1 MPDLKVIVRG
11 RAILGNISV
20 TRFGDNLLLPR
31 LTNNSSYSTTALD
44 FEKEHRISPVLESP
58 RMSRRSLRLHST
70 TGVYGD
76 DSLDSSLNHMYHSAS
91 FSAGGAS
98 LRDSKALKSRRSQQH
113 SVSCSQSLLLTT
125 PRKSQHGSQ
134 QHNSSLHSVAASDA
148 SLLSSMLDKSCIQE
162 RTLVEGFWGLDD
174 DSELKERTMTD
185 YSMCEANGDINSA
198 QTQTS
203 MVNGSFCKDRT
214 IHSDRNDALTTYSKH
229 SSTSARSATS
239 KQALTAPAASP
250 PSTIYARDKSRKY
263 RTGVLVS
270 FSDTC
275 VRVSRRAAASV
286 ASVFSLLLQSVLLRS
301 RKEGKGVLWSVL
313 DTCLNHSRG
322 AAAFTVY
329 VVTLLIQSAV
339 LKMGSVGRKVV
350 NGAHAS
356 YCGSMNVNELGT
368 EGNRMN
374 LNGALCD
381 DCKGK
386 QRVETCIVSSSSSSS
401 RVCRSHVLGE
411 LWLATAYTGYLLSDQ
426 TLAYPHTLEM
436 NESSSTFFS
445 PCFLLL
451 GWSPG
456 SSVLGVG
463 QKASSAVRSVTRR
476 MLSVLWLAA
485 VSPGKAATGAFWW
498 LGTGWYHLA
507 TVMSLLNIFV
517 LTRCL
522 PKLLKLLLILLPF
535 LLVLLALW
543 HWGPS
548 SLLSVLPAIN
558 ITEWRTAYSLSQ
570 NPLEPTKDRQPIM
583 AQPLPAVSQPGSV
596 LVSVDSERL
605 ARLEQRLAQLWEK
618 VERGG
623 RRQENQH
630 REVLSLYQSVR
641 EQLDTQTDKDSM
653 GLWVSGLLE
662 ERLLLLKRGMEKDA
676 ALQRELSQEIGE
688 QYVVQ
693 QQGQESRL
701 AQLEVLLQTL
711 TAKTEEVQRRQAD
724 TSSATPA
731 LPPVPVPVNMG
742 VDSESHDAL
751 LAEVQLLEATLGGIR
766 KDLQGVMGCQ
776 GMCDRLDTLHET
788 VSEQV
793 SAQVR
798 TELRA
803 LFYRSEQV
811 GESQPGEKELPESL
825 LQWLSERYVSGADV
839 HASLTSLELSILQ
852 NVTLQ
857 LEKSR
862 ARQETLSTETVT
874 QTVMHTVG
882 AAGAGMSE
890 EHVQLVVKNA
900 LKLYSQD
907 RTGLVDYALE
917 SGGGSILSTRCS
929 ETYETK
935 TALMS
940 LFGLPLW
947 YFSQSPRVA
956 IQPDVHPGNC
966 WAFQGSHGYL
976 VIRLSMRIVPS
987 AFSLEHIPKALSPT
1001 GTISSAPRQFTVY
1014 GLDDENQE
1022 EGKLLGSYTYQD
1034 DEDALQ
1040 TYPVTEENDK
1050 AYQIIEVRVLSNWGH
1065 PEYTCLYRIRVHGQ
1079 PSVN

>member
-1 MPDLKVIVRG
+1 MDHSKVNS
-11 RAILGNISV
+11 RAPPPGNTGYTYSHS
-20 TRFGDNLLLPR
+20 
-31 LTNNSSYSTTALD
+31 SSYSTTALD
-44 FEKEHRISPVLESP
+44 FEKEHRITPVLESP

-70 TGVYGD
+70 TGLYGD

-98 LRDSKALKSRRSQQH
+98 RRDSKALKSRRSQQH

-125 PRKSQHGSQ
+125 PLKSQHGSQ

-162 RTLVEGFWGLDD
+162 RTLVEGFWGLDE

-185 YSMCEANGDINSA
+185 SMCEANGNINSA

-203 MVNGSFCKDRT
+203 MVNGSFCKDRM
-214 IHSDRNDALTTYSKH
+214 IHLDRNDALTAYSKH
-229 SSTSARSATS
+229 SSTAARSATN

-250 PSTIYARDKSRKY
+250 SSTIYARDKSRKH
-263 RTGVLVS
+263 RTGERGSHRSTITCVLVS

-275 VRVSRRAAASV
+275 VRVIRRAAASV

-301 RKEGKGVLWSVL
+301 RKEG
-313 DTCLNHSRG
+313 TAHS
-322 AAAFTVY
+322 
-329 VVTLLIQSAV
+329 
-339 LKMGSVGRKVV
+339 
-350 NGAHAS
+350 S

-368 EGNRMN
+368 EGKLMT
-374 LNGALCD
+374 LNGALC
-381 DCKGK
+381 
-386 QRVETCIVSSSSSSS
+386 
-401 RVCRSHVLGE
+401 
-411 LWLATAYTGYLLSDQ
+411 
-426 TLAYPHTLEM
+426 
-436 NESSSTFFS
+436 
-445 PCFLLL
+445 
-451 GWSPG
+451 
-456 SSVLGVG
+456 SSVLWAG
-463 QKASSAVRSVTRR
+463 QKAGSAVRSAMRR

-485 VSPGKAATGAFWW
+485 VSPGKSATGAFWW

-558 ITEWRTAYSLSQ
+558 ITEWRTAYSFSQ
-570 NPLEPTKDRQPIM
+570 TPLEPTKDSQSIM
-583 AQPLPAVSQPGSV
+583 AQPPPAVSQPGSV

-605 ARLEQRLAQLWEK
+605 ARLEHRLAQLWEK

-676 ALQRELSQEIGE
+676 ALRRELSQEIGE

-711 TAKTEEVQRRQAD
+711 TAKTEEVQRRQAE

-731 LPPVPVPVNMG
+731 LPPVPVQDNVG
-742 VDSESHDAL
+742 VDSESGDAL
-751 LAEVQLLEATLGGIR
+751 LAEVKLLEATLGGIR
-766 KDLQGVMGCQ
+766 QDLQGVMGCQ

-803 LFYRSEQV
+803 LFSRSEQV
-811 GESQPGEKELPESL
+811 GDSQTRENELPESL
-825 LQWLSERYVSGADV
+825 LQWLSERYVSGVDV

-862 ARQETLSTETVT
+862 ARQETHSTETIT
-874 QTVMHTVG
+874 QTVMHTAG

-890 EHVQLVVKNA
+890 EHVQLIVKNA

-987 AFSLEHIPKALSPT
+987 AFSLEHIPKSLSPT

-1014 GLDDENQE
+1014 GLDDEYQE
-1022 EGKLLGSYTYQD
+1022 KGKLLGSYTYQD

>member
-1 MPDLKVIVRG
+1 MDHSKVNS
-11 RAILGNISV
+11 RAPPPGNTGYTYSHS
-20 TRFGDNLLLPR
+20 
-31 LTNNSSYSTTALD
+31 SSYSTTALD

-263 RTGVLVS
+263 RTGERGSHRSTITCVLVS

-301 RKEGKGVLWSVL
+301 RKEGK
-313 DTCLNHSRG
+313 
-322 AAAFTVY
+322 
-329 VVTLLIQSAV
+329 
-339 LKMGSVGRKVV
+339 
-350 NGAHAS
+350 AHAS

-374 LNGALCD
+374 LNGALC
-381 DCKGK
+381 
-386 QRVETCIVSSSSSSS
+386 
-401 RVCRSHVLGE
+401 
-411 LWLATAYTGYLLSDQ
+411 
-426 TLAYPHTLEM
+426 
-436 NESSSTFFS
+436 
-445 PCFLLL
+445 
-451 GWSPG
+451 

>member
-1 MPDLKVIVRG
+1 MDRSKVNS
-11 RAILGNISV
+11 RAPPPGNTGYTYSHS
-20 TRFGDNLLLPR
+20 
-31 LTNNSSYSTTALD
+31 SSYSTTALD
-44 FEKEHRISPVLESP
+44 FEKEHRITPVLESP

-70 TGVYGD
+70 TGLYGD

-98 LRDSKALKSRRSQQH
+98 RRDSKALKSRRSQQH

-125 PRKSQHGSQ
+125 PLKSQHGSQ

-162 RTLVEGFWGLDD
+162 RTLVEGFWGLDE

-185 YSMCEANGDINSA
+185 SMCEANGNINSA

-214 IHSDRNDALTTYSKH
+214 IHLDRNDALTAYSKH
-229 SSTSARSATS
+229 SSTAARSATN

-250 PSTIYARDKSRKY
+250 PSTIYARDKSRKH
-263 RTGVLVS
+263 RTG
-270 FSDTC
+270 
-275 VRVSRRAAASV
+275 
-286 ASVFSLLLQSVLLRS
+286 
-301 RKEGKGVLWSVL
+301 K
-313 DTCLNHSRG
+313 
-322 AAAFTVY
+322 
-329 VVTLLIQSAV
+329 
-339 LKMGSVGRKVV
+339 
-350 NGAHAS
+350 
-356 YCGSMNVNELGT
+356 
-368 EGNRMN
+368 
-374 LNGALCD
+374 
-381 DCKGK
+381 
-386 QRVETCIVSSSSSSS
+386 
-401 RVCRSHVLGE
+401 
-411 LWLATAYTGYLLSDQ
+411 
-426 TLAYPHTLEM
+426 
-436 NESSSTFFS
+436 
-445 PCFLLL
+445 
-451 GWSPG
+451 
-456 SSVLGVG
+456 
-463 QKASSAVRSVTRR
+463 SVTR
-476 MLSVLWLAA
+476 
-485 VSPGKAATGAFWW
+485 AFWW

-558 ITEWRTAYSLSQ
+558 ITEWRTAYSFSQ
-570 NPLEPTKDRQPIM
+570 TPLEPTKDSQPIM
-583 AQPLPAVSQPGSV
+583 AQPPPAVSQPGSV

-676 ALQRELSQEIGE
+676 ALRRELSQEIGE

-731 LPPVPVPVNMG
+731 LPPVPVQVNVG
-742 VDSESHDAL
+742 VDRESRDAL

-766 KDLQGVMGCQ
+766 QDLQGVMGCQ

-803 LFYRSEQV
+803 LFSRSEQV
-811 GESQPGEKELPESL
+811 GDSQTGENELPESL
-825 LQWLSERYVSGADV
+825 LQWLSERYVSGVDV
-839 HASLTSLELSILQ
+839 YASLTSLELSILQ

-862 ARQETLSTETVT
+862 ARQETHSTETVT

-890 EHVQLVVKNA
+890 EHVQLIVKNA

-987 AFSLEHIPKALSPT
+987 AFSLEHIPKSLSPT

-1014 GLDDENQE
+1014 GLDDEYQQ

>member
-1 MPDLKVIVRG
+1 MDHSKVNS
-11 RAILGNISV
+11 RAPPPENTGYTYSHS
-20 TRFGDNLLLPR
+20 
-31 LTNNSSYSTTALD
+31 SSYSTTALD
-44 FEKEHRISPVLESP
+44 FEKEHRITPVLESP

-70 TGVYGD
+70 TGLYGD
-76 DSLDSSLNHMYHSAS
+76 DSLDSTLNHMYHSAS

-98 LRDSKALKSRRSQQH
+98 RRDSKALKSRRSQQH

-125 PRKSQHGSQ
+125 PLKSQHGSR

-162 RTLVEGFWGLDD
+162 RTLVEGFWGLDE

-185 YSMCEANGDINSA
+185 SMCEANGDINSA

-214 IHSDRNDALTTYSKH
+214 IHLDRNDALTAYSKH
-229 SSTSARSATS
+229 SSTAARSATN

-250 PSTIYARDKSRKY
+250 SSTIYARDKSRKH

-301 RKEGKGVLWSVL
+301 RKEGTGVLWSAL
-313 DTCLNHSRG
+313 DTCLNHSRR
-322 AAAFTVY
+322 AAAFTVCL
-329 VVTLLIQSAV
+329 VRLLIQAAV
-339 LKMGSVGRKVV
+339 LKTGSVGRKVV
-350 NGAHAS
+350 NGAHSS

-368 EGNRMN
+368 EGKHMT

-386 QRVETCIVSSSSSSS
+386 QRVETRIVQSSS
-401 RVCRSHVLGE
+401 RVCRSHHVLGE
-411 LWLATAYTGYLLSDQ
+411 LWLATAYSGYLLSDQ

-436 NESSSTFFS
+436 NESSSTFLV

-456 SSVLGVG
+456 SSVLWAG
-463 QKASSAVRSVTRR
+463 QKAGSAVRSAMRR

-485 VSPGKAATGAFWW
+485 VSPGKSATGAFWW

-558 ITEWRTAYSLSQ
+558 ITEWRTAYSFSQ
-570 NPLEPTKDRQPIM
+570 TPLEPTKDSQPIM
-583 AQPLPAVSQPGSV
+583 AQPPPAVSQPGSV

-605 ARLEQRLAQLWEK
+605 ARLEHRLAQLWEK

-676 ALQRELSQEIGE
+676 ALRRELSQEIGE

-731 LPPVPVPVNMG
+731 LPPVPVQVNVG
-742 VDSESHDAL
+742 VDSESRDAL

-766 KDLQGVMGCQ
+766 QDLQGVMGCQ

-803 LFYRSEQV
+803 LFSRSEQV
-811 GESQPGEKELPESL
+811 GESQTREKELPESL
-825 LQWLSERYVSGADV
+825 LQWLSERYVSGVDV

-862 ARQETLSTETVT
+862 ARQETHSTETVT

-890 EHVQLVVKNA
+890 EHVQLIVKNA

-987 AFSLEHIPKALSPT
+987 AFSLEHIPKSLSPT

-1014 GLDDENQE
+1014 GLDDEYQE

>member
-1 MPDLKVIVRG
+1 
-11 RAILGNISV
+11 
-20 TRFGDNLLLPR
+20 
-31 LTNNSSYSTTALD
+31 
-44 FEKEHRISPVLESP
+44 
-58 RMSRRSLRLHST
+58 MSRRSLRLHST
-70 TGVYGD
+70 TGLYGD

-214 IHSDRNDALTTYSKH
+214 IHSDRNDTYSKH

-301 RKEGKGVLWSVL
+301 RKEGKA
-313 DTCLNHSRG
+313 HS
-322 AAAFTVY
+322 
-329 VVTLLIQSAV
+329 
-339 LKMGSVGRKVV
+339 
-350 NGAHAS
+350 S
-356 YCGSMNVNELGT
+356 YCGRMNVNELGT
-368 EGNRMN
+368 EGKRMN
-374 LNGALCD
+374 LNGAL
-381 DCKGK
+381 
-386 QRVETCIVSSSSSSS
+386 
-401 RVCRSHVLGE
+401 
-411 LWLATAYTGYLLSDQ
+411 W
-426 TLAYPHTLEM
+426 
-436 NESSSTFFS
+436 
-445 PCFLLL
+445 
-451 GWSPG
+451 
-456 SSVLGVG
+456 
-463 QKASSAVRSVTRR
+463 
-476 MLSVLWLAA
+476 
-485 VSPGKAATGAFWW
+485 KAATGAFWW

-507 TVMSLLNIFV
+507 AVMSLLNIFV

-583 AQPLPAVSQPGSV
+583 AQPPPAVSQPGSV

-641 EQLDTQTDKDSM
+641 EQLDTQMDKDSM

-811 GESQPGEKELPESL
+811 GDSQPGEKELPESL

>member
-1 MPDLKVIVRG
+1 
-11 RAILGNISV
+11 
-20 TRFGDNLLLPR
+20 
-31 LTNNSSYSTTALD
+31 
-44 FEKEHRISPVLESP
+44 
-58 RMSRRSLRLHST
+58 MSRRSLRLHST

-374 LNGALCD
+374 LNGAL
-381 DCKGK
+381 
-386 QRVETCIVSSSSSSS
+386 
-401 RVCRSHVLGE
+401 
-411 LWLATAYTGYLLSDQ
+411 W
-426 TLAYPHTLEM
+426 
-436 NESSSTFFS
+436 
-445 PCFLLL
+445 
-451 GWSPG
+451 
-456 SSVLGVG
+456 
-463 QKASSAVRSVTRR
+463 
-476 MLSVLWLAA
+476 
-485 VSPGKAATGAFWW
+485 KAATGAFWW

>member
-263 RTGVLVS
+263 RTGERGSHRSTITCVLVS

-301 RKEGKGVLWSVL
+301 RKEGK
-313 DTCLNHSRG
+313 
-322 AAAFTVY
+322 
-329 VVTLLIQSAV
+329 
-339 LKMGSVGRKVV
+339 
-350 NGAHAS
+350 AHAS

>member
-1 MPDLKVIVRG
+1 MDHSKVNS
-11 RAILGNISV
+11 RAPPPGNTGYTYSHS
-20 TRFGDNLLLPR
+20 
-31 LTNNSSYSTTALD
+31 SSYSTTALD
-44 FEKEHRISPVLESP
+44 FEKEHRITPVLESP

-70 TGVYGD
+70 TGLYGD

-98 LRDSKALKSRRSQQH
+98 RRDSKALKSRRSQQH

-125 PRKSQHGSQ
+125 PLKSQHGSQ

-162 RTLVEGFWGLDD
+162 RTLVEGFWGLDE

-185 YSMCEANGDINSA
+185 SMCEANGNINSA

-203 MVNGSFCKDRT
+203 MVNGSFCKDRM
-214 IHSDRNDALTTYSKH
+214 IHLDRNDALTAYSKH
-229 SSTSARSATS
+229 SSTAARSATN

-250 PSTIYARDKSRKY
+250 SSTIYARDKSRKH

-275 VRVSRRAAASV
+275 VRVIRRAAASV

-301 RKEGKGVLWSVL
+301 RKEG
-313 DTCLNHSRG
+313 TAHS
-322 AAAFTVY
+322 
-329 VVTLLIQSAV
+329 
-339 LKMGSVGRKVV
+339 
-350 NGAHAS
+350 S

-368 EGNRMN
+368 EGKLMT

-386 QRVETCIVSSSSSSS
+386 QRVETRIVQSSS
-401 RVCRSHVLGE
+401 RVCRSHHVLGE
-411 LWLATAYTGYLLSDQ
+411 LWLATAYS
-426 TLAYPHTLEM
+426 
-436 NESSSTFFS
+436 
-445 PCFLLL
+445 
-451 GWSPG
+451 G
-456 SSVLGVG
+456 SSVLWAG
-463 QKASSAVRSVTRR
+463 QKAGSAVRSAMRR

-485 VSPGKAATGAFWW
+485 VSPGKSATGAFWW

-558 ITEWRTAYSLSQ
+558 ITEWRTAYSFSQ
-570 NPLEPTKDRQPIM
+570 TPLEPTKDSQSIM
-583 AQPLPAVSQPGSV
+583 AQPPPAVSQPGSV

-605 ARLEQRLAQLWEK
+605 ARLEHRLAQLWEK

-676 ALQRELSQEIGE
+676 ALRRELSQEIGE

-711 TAKTEEVQRRQAD
+711 TAKTEEVQRRQAE

-731 LPPVPVPVNMG
+731 LPPVPVQDNVG
-742 VDSESHDAL
+742 VDSESGDAL
-751 LAEVQLLEATLGGIR
+751 LAEVKLLEATLGGIR
-766 KDLQGVMGCQ
+766 QDLQGVMGCQ

-803 LFYRSEQV
+803 LFSRSEQV
-811 GESQPGEKELPESL
+811 GDSQTRENELPESL
-825 LQWLSERYVSGADV
+825 LQWLSERYVSGVDV

-862 ARQETLSTETVT
+862 ARQETHSTETIT
-874 QTVMHTVG
+874 QTVMHTAG

-890 EHVQLVVKNA
+890 EHVQLIVKNA

-987 AFSLEHIPKALSPT
+987 AFSLEHIPKSLSPT

-1014 GLDDENQE
+1014 GLDDEYQE
-1022 EGKLLGSYTYQD
+1022 KGKLLGSYTYQD

>member
-1 MPDLKVIVRG
+1 MDHSKVNS
-11 RAILGNISV
+11 RAPPPGNTGYTYSHS
-20 TRFGDNLLLPR
+20 
-31 LTNNSSYSTTALD
+31 SSYSTTALD
-44 FEKEHRISPVLESP
+44 FEKEHRITPVLESP

-70 TGVYGD
+70 TGLYGD

-98 LRDSKALKSRRSQQH
+98 RRDSKALKSRRSQQH

-125 PRKSQHGSQ
+125 PLKSQHGSQ

-162 RTLVEGFWGLDD
+162 RTLVEGFWGLDE

-185 YSMCEANGDINSA
+185 SMCEANGDINSA

-214 IHSDRNDALTTYSKH
+214 IHLDRNYALTAYSKH
-229 SSTSARSATS
+229 SSTAARSATN

-250 PSTIYARDKSRKY
+250 PSTIYARDKSRKH
-263 RTGVLVS
+263 RTG
-270 FSDTC
+270 
-275 VRVSRRAAASV
+275 
-286 ASVFSLLLQSVLLRS
+286 
-301 RKEGKGVLWSVL
+301 
-313 DTCLNHSRG
+313 
-322 AAAFTVY
+322 
-329 VVTLLIQSAV
+329 
-339 LKMGSVGRKVV
+339 
-350 NGAHAS
+350 
-356 YCGSMNVNELGT
+356 
-368 EGNRMN
+368 
-374 LNGALCD
+374 D

-386 QRVETCIVSSSSSSS
+386 QRVETRIVQSSS
-401 RVCRSHVLGE
+401 RVRRSHHVLGE
-411 LWLATAYTGYLLSDQ
+411 LWLATAYS
-426 TLAYPHTLEM
+426 
-436 NESSSTFFS
+436 
-445 PCFLLL
+445 
-451 GWSPG
+451 G
-456 SSVLGVG
+456 SSVLWAG
-463 QKASSAVRSVTRR
+463 QKAGSAVRSVMRR

-485 VSPGKAATGAFWW
+485 VSPGKSVTGAFWW

-558 ITEWRTAYSLSQ
+558 ITEWRTAYSFSQ
-570 NPLEPTKDRQPIM
+570 TPLEPTKDSQPIM
-583 AQPLPAVSQPGSV
+583 AQPPPAVSQPGSV

-676 ALQRELSQEIGE
+676 ALRRELSQEIGE

-731 LPPVPVPVNMG
+731 LPPVPVQVNVG
-742 VDSESHDAL
+742 VDSESRDAL

-766 KDLQGVMGCQ
+766 QDLQGVMGCQ

-803 LFYRSEQV
+803 LFSRSEQV
-811 GESQPGEKELPESL
+811 GDSQTGEKELPESL

-862 ARQETLSTETVT
+862 ARQETHSTETVT

-890 EHVQLVVKNA
+890 EHVQLIVKNA

-987 AFSLEHIPKALSPT
+987 AFSLEHIPKSLSPT

-1014 GLDDENQE
+1014 GLDDEYQE

>member
-1 MPDLKVIVRG
+1 MDHSKVNS
-11 RAILGNISV
+11 RAPPPGNTGYTYSHS
-20 TRFGDNLLLPR
+20 
-31 LTNNSSYSTTALD
+31 SSYSTTALD
-44 FEKEHRISPVLESP
+44 FEKEHRITPVLESP

-70 TGVYGD
+70 TGLYGD

-98 LRDSKALKSRRSQQH
+98 RRDSKALKSRRSQQH
-113 SVSCSQSLLLTT
+113 AVSCSQSLLLTT
-125 PRKSQHGSQ
+125 PLKSQHGSQ

-162 RTLVEGFWGLDD
+162 RTLVDGFWGLDE

-185 YSMCEANGDINSA
+185 SMCEANGDINSA

-203 MVNGSFCKDRT
+203 MVNGSFCKGRT
-214 IHSDRNDALTTYSKH
+214 IHLDRNDALTAYSKH
-229 SSTSARSATS
+229 SSTAARSATN

-250 PSTIYARDKSRKY
+250 SSTIYARDKSRKH

-286 ASVFSLLLQSVLLRS
+286 ASGFSLLLQSVLLRS
-301 RKEGKGVLWSVL
+301 RKEG
-313 DTCLNHSRG
+313 TAHS
-322 AAAFTVY
+322 
-329 VVTLLIQSAV
+329 
-339 LKMGSVGRKVV
+339 
-350 NGAHAS
+350 S

-368 EGNRMN
+368 EGKRMN

-386 QRVETCIVSSSSSSS
+386 QRVETRIVQSSS
-401 RVCRSHVLGE
+401 RVCRSHHVLGE
-411 LWLATAYTGYLLSDQ
+411 LWLATTYS
-426 TLAYPHTLEM
+426 
-436 NESSSTFFS
+436 
-445 PCFLLL
+445 
-451 GWSPG
+451 G
-456 SSVLGVG
+456 SRVLWAG
-463 QKASSAVRSVTRR
+463 QKAGSAVRSVMRR

-485 VSPGKAATGAFWW
+485 VSPGKSATGAFWW

-558 ITEWRTAYSLSQ
+558 ITEWRTAYSFSQ
-570 NPLEPTKDRQPIM
+570 TPLEPTKDSQPIM
-583 AQPLPAVSQPGSV
+583 AQPPPAVSQPGSV

-662 ERLLLLKRGMEKDA
+662 ERLLLLKSGMEKDA
-676 ALQRELSQEIGE
+676 ALRSELSQEIGE

-693 QQGQESRL
+693 QQGQASRL

-731 LPPVPVPVNMG
+731 LPPVPVQVNVG
-742 VDSESHDAL
+742 VDSESRDAL

-766 KDLQGVMGCQ
+766 QDLQGVMGCQ

-803 LFYRSEQV
+803 LFSRSEQV
-811 GESQPGEKELPESL
+811 GDSQTREKELPESL
-825 LQWLSERYVSGADV
+825 LQWLSERYVSGVDV

-862 ARQETLSTETVT
+862 ARQETHSTETVT

-890 EHVQLVVKNA
+890 EHVQLIVKNA

-987 AFSLEHIPKALSPT
+987 AFSLEHIPKSLSPT

-1014 GLDDENQE
+1014 GLDDEYQE

>member
-1 MPDLKVIVRG
+1 MDHSKVNS
-11 RAILGNISV
+11 RAPPPGNTGYTYSHS
-20 TRFGDNLLLPR
+20 
-31 LTNNSSYSTTALD
+31 SSYSTTALD
-44 FEKEHRISPVLESP
+44 FEKEHRITPVLESP

-70 TGVYGD
+70 TGLYGD
-76 DSLDSSLNHMYHSAS
+76 DSMDSSLNHMYHSAS

-98 LRDSKALKSRRSQQH
+98 RRDSKALKSRRSQQH

-125 PRKSQHGSQ
+125 PHKSQ

-162 RTLVEGFWGLDD
+162 RTLVEGFWGLDE
-174 DSELKERTMTD
+174 DSEFKERTMTD

-203 MVNGSFCKDRT
+203 MVNGSFGKDHT

-229 SSTSARSATS
+229 SSTAARSATG

-250 PSTIYARDKSRKY
+250 PSTIYARDKSRKH

-270 FSDTC
+270 FSDNC

-301 RKEGKGVLWSVL
+301 RKEGKA
-313 DTCLNHSRG
+313 HS
-322 AAAFTVY
+322 
-329 VVTLLIQSAV
+329 
-339 LKMGSVGRKVV
+339 
-350 NGAHAS
+350 S
-356 YCGSMNVNELGT
+356 YCGSMNVNEMGT
-368 EGNRMN
+368 EGKRMN
-374 LNGALCD
+374 LNGAL
-381 DCKGK
+381 
-386 QRVETCIVSSSSSSS
+386 
-401 RVCRSHVLGE
+401 
-411 LWLATAYTGYLLSDQ
+411 W
-426 TLAYPHTLEM
+426 
-436 NESSSTFFS
+436 
-445 PCFLLL
+445 
-451 GWSPG
+451 
-456 SSVLGVG
+456 
-463 QKASSAVRSVTRR
+463 
-476 MLSVLWLAA
+476 
-485 VSPGKAATGAFWW
+485 KAATGAFWW

-535 LLVLLALW
+535 LLALW

-570 NPLEPTKDRQPIM
+570 NPLEPTKDSQPIM
-583 AQPLPAVSQPGSV
+583 AQPPPAVSQLGSV

-623 RRQENQH
+623 RRQEKQH

-662 ERLLLLKRGMEKDA
+662 ERLLLLKGGMEKDA
-676 ALQRELSQEIGE
+676 ALRRELSQEIGE

-711 TAKTEEVQRRQAD
+711 TAKTEEAQRRHAD

-731 LPPVPVPVNMG
+731 LPPVPVLVNVG

-766 KDLQGVMGCQ
+766 QDLQGVMGCQ

-798 TELRA
+798 MDLRA
-803 LFYRSEQV
+803 LFDHSEQV
-811 GESQPGEKELPESL
+811 GDSQPGEKELPESL

-882 AAGAGMSE
+882 AAGTGMSE
-890 EHVQLVVKNA
+890 EHVQLIVKNA
-900 LKLYSQD
+900 LTLYSQD

-1014 GLDDENQE
+1014 GLDDEYQE

>member
-1 MPDLKVIVRG
+1 MDHSKVNSC
-11 RAILGNISV
+11 APPPGNTGYTYSHS
-20 TRFGDNLLLPR
+20 
-31 LTNNSSYSTTALD
+31 SSYSTTALD
-44 FEKEHRISPVLESP
+44 FEKEHRITPVLESP

-70 TGVYGD
+70 TGLYGD

-98 LRDSKALKSRRSQQH
+98 RRDSKALKSRRSQQH

-125 PRKSQHGSQ
+125 PLKSQHGSQ

-162 RTLVEGFWGLDD
+162 RTLVEGFWGLDE

-185 YSMCEANGDINSA
+185 SMCEANGGINSA

-214 IHSDRNDALTTYSKH
+214 IHLDRNDALTAYSKH
-229 SSTSARSATS
+229 SSTAARSATN

-250 PSTIYARDKSRKY
+250 SSTIYARDKSRKH
-263 RTGVLVS
+263 RTGKS
-270 FSDTC
+270 
-275 VRVSRRAAASV
+275 
-286 ASVFSLLLQSVLLRS
+286 
-301 RKEGKGVLWSVL
+301 
-313 DTCLNHSRG
+313 
-322 AAAFTVY
+322 
-329 VVTLLIQSAV
+329 
-339 LKMGSVGRKVV
+339 
-350 NGAHAS
+350 
-356 YCGSMNVNELGT
+356 
-368 EGNRMN
+368 
-374 LNGALCD
+374 
-381 DCKGK
+381 
-386 QRVETCIVSSSSSSS
+386 
-401 RVCRSHVLGE
+401 
-411 LWLATAYTGYLLSDQ
+411 
-426 TLAYPHTLEM
+426 
-436 NESSSTFFS
+436 
-445 PCFLLL
+445 
-451 GWSPG
+451 
-456 SSVLGVG
+456 
-463 QKASSAVRSVTRR
+463 
-476 MLSVLWLAA
+476 
-485 VSPGKAATGAFWW
+485 ATGAFWW

-558 ITEWRTAYSLSQ
+558 ITEWRTAYSFSQ
-570 NPLEPTKDRQPIM
+570 TPLEPTKDSQPIM
-583 AQPLPAVSQPGSV
+583 AQQPPAVSQPGSV

-630 REVLSLYQSVR
+630 REVLSLYQAVR

-662 ERLLLLKRGMEKDA
+662 ERLLLLKSGMEKDA
-676 ALQRELSQEIGE
+676 ALRSELSQEIGE

-731 LPPVPVPVNMG
+731 LPPVPVQVNVG
-742 VDSESHDAL
+742 VDSESRDAL

-766 KDLQGVMGCQ
+766 QDLQGVMGCQ

-803 LFYRSEQV
+803 LFSRSEQV
-811 GESQPGEKELPESL
+811 GDSQTREKELPESL
-825 LQWLSERYVSGADV
+825 LQWLSERYVSGVDV

-862 ARQETLSTETVT
+862 ARQETHSTETVT

-890 EHVQLVVKNA
+890 EHVQMIVKNA

-987 AFSLEHIPKALSPT
+987 AFSLEHIPKSLSPT

-1014 GLDDENQE
+1014 GLDDEYQE

>member
-1 MPDLKVIVRG
+1 
-11 RAILGNISV
+11 
-20 TRFGDNLLLPR
+20 
-31 LTNNSSYSTTALD
+31 
-44 FEKEHRISPVLESP
+44 
-58 RMSRRSLRLHST
+58 MSRRSLRLHST

-411 LWLATAYTGYLLSDQ
+411 LWLATAYT
-426 TLAYPHTLEM
+426 
-436 NESSSTFFS
+436 
-445 PCFLLL
+445 
-451 GWSPG
+451 G

>member
-1 MPDLKVIVRG
+1 
-11 RAILGNISV
+11 
-20 TRFGDNLLLPR
+20 
-31 LTNNSSYSTTALD
+31 
-44 FEKEHRISPVLESP
+44 
-58 RMSRRSLRLHST
+58 MSRRSLRLHST

-301 RKEGKGVLWSVL
+301 RKEGK
-313 DTCLNHSRG
+313 
-322 AAAFTVY
+322 
-329 VVTLLIQSAV
+329 
-339 LKMGSVGRKVV
+339 
-350 NGAHAS
+350 AHAS

-374 LNGALCD
+374 LNGAL
-381 DCKGK
+381 
-386 QRVETCIVSSSSSSS
+386 
-401 RVCRSHVLGE
+401 
-411 LWLATAYTGYLLSDQ
+411 W
-426 TLAYPHTLEM
+426 
-436 NESSSTFFS
+436 
-445 PCFLLL
+445 
-451 GWSPG
+451 
-456 SSVLGVG
+456 
-463 QKASSAVRSVTRR
+463 
-476 MLSVLWLAA
+476 
-485 VSPGKAATGAFWW
+485 KAATGAFWW

>member
-1 MPDLKVIVRG
+1 MDHSKVNS
-11 RAILGNISV
+11 RAPPPGNTGYTYSHS
-20 TRFGDNLLLPR
+20 
-31 LTNNSSYSTTALD
+31 SSYSTTALD
-44 FEKEHRISPVLESP
+44 FEKEHRITPVLESP

-70 TGVYGD
+70 TGLYGD

-98 LRDSKALKSRRSQQH
+98 RRDSKALKSRRSQQH

-125 PRKSQHGSQ
+125 PLKSQHGSQ

-162 RTLVEGFWGLDD
+162 RTLVEGFWGLDE

-185 YSMCEANGDINSA
+185 SMCEANGNINSA

-203 MVNGSFCKDRT
+203 MVNGSFCKDRM
-214 IHSDRNDALTTYSKH
+214 IHLDRNDALTAYSKH
-229 SSTSARSATS
+229 SSTAARSATN

-250 PSTIYARDKSRKY
+250 SSTIYARDKSRKH
-263 RTGVLVS
+263 RTGERGSHRSTITCVLVS

-275 VRVSRRAAASV
+275 VRVIRRAAASV

-301 RKEGKGVLWSVL
+301 RKEGTGVLWSAL
-313 DTCLNHSRG
+313 DTCLNHSRR
-322 AAAFTVY
+322 AAAFTVCL
-329 VVTLLIQSAV
+329 VRVLIQAAV
-339 LKMGSVGRKVV
+339 LKTGSVGRKVV
-350 NGAHAS
+350 NGAHSS

-368 EGNRMN
+368 EGKLMT
-374 LNGALCD
+374 LNGALW
-381 DCKGK
+381 K
-386 QRVETCIVSSSSSSS
+386 S
-401 RVCRSHVLGE
+401 
-411 LWLATAYTGYLLSDQ
+411 
-426 TLAYPHTLEM
+426 
-436 NESSSTFFS
+436 
-445 PCFLLL
+445 
-451 GWSPG
+451 
-456 SSVLGVG
+456 
-463 QKASSAVRSVTRR
+463 
-476 MLSVLWLAA
+476 
-485 VSPGKAATGAFWW
+485 ATGAFWW

-558 ITEWRTAYSLSQ
+558 ITEWRTAYSFSQ
-570 NPLEPTKDRQPIM
+570 TPLEPTKDSQSIM
-583 AQPLPAVSQPGSV
+583 AQPPPAVSQPGSV

-605 ARLEQRLAQLWEK
+605 ARLEHRLAQLWEK

-676 ALQRELSQEIGE
+676 ALRRELSQEIGE

-711 TAKTEEVQRRQAD
+711 TAKTEEVQRRQAE

-731 LPPVPVPVNMG
+731 LPPVPVQDNVG
-742 VDSESHDAL
+742 VDSESGDAL
-751 LAEVQLLEATLGGIR
+751 LAEVKLLEATLGGIR
-766 KDLQGVMGCQ
+766 QDLQGVMGCQ

-803 LFYRSEQV
+803 LFSRSEQV
-811 GESQPGEKELPESL
+811 GDSQTRENELPESL
-825 LQWLSERYVSGADV
+825 LQWLSERYVSGVDV

-862 ARQETLSTETVT
+862 ARQETHSTETIT
-874 QTVMHTVG
+874 QTVMHTAG

-890 EHVQLVVKNA
+890 EHVQLIVKNA

-987 AFSLEHIPKALSPT
+987 AFSLEHIPKSLSPT

-1014 GLDDENQE
+1014 GLDDEYQE
-1022 EGKLLGSYTYQD
+1022 KGKLLGSYTYQD

>member
-1 MPDLKVIVRG
+1 MDHSKVNSC
-11 RAILGNISV
+11 APPPGNTGYTYSHS
-20 TRFGDNLLLPR
+20 
-31 LTNNSSYSTTALD
+31 SSYSTTALD
-44 FEKEHRISPVLESP
+44 FEKEHRITPVLESP

-70 TGVYGD
+70 TGLYGD

-98 LRDSKALKSRRSQQH
+98 RRDSKALKSRRSQQH

-125 PRKSQHGSQ
+125 PLKSQHGSQ

-162 RTLVEGFWGLDD
+162 RTLVEGFWGLDE

-185 YSMCEANGDINSA
+185 SMCEANGGINSA

-214 IHSDRNDALTTYSKH
+214 IHLDRNDALTAYSKH
-229 SSTSARSATS
+229 SSTAARSATN

-250 PSTIYARDKSRKY
+250 SSTIYARDKSRKH

-301 RKEGKGVLWSVL
+301 RKEGTGVLWSAL
-313 DTCLNHSRG
+313 DTCLNHSRR
-322 AAAFTVY
+322 AAAFTVCL
-329 VVTLLIQSAV
+329 VTLLIQAAV
-339 LKMGSVGRKVV
+339 LKTGSVGRKVV
-350 NGAHAS
+350 NGAHSS

-368 EGNRMN
+368 EGKHMN
-374 LNGALCD
+374 LNGALW
-381 DCKGK
+381 K
-386 QRVETCIVSSSSSSS
+386 S
-401 RVCRSHVLGE
+401 
-411 LWLATAYTGYLLSDQ
+411 
-426 TLAYPHTLEM
+426 
-436 NESSSTFFS
+436 
-445 PCFLLL
+445 
-451 GWSPG
+451 
-456 SSVLGVG
+456 
-463 QKASSAVRSVTRR
+463 
-476 MLSVLWLAA
+476 
-485 VSPGKAATGAFWW
+485 ATGAFWW

-558 ITEWRTAYSLSQ
+558 ITEWRTAYSFSQ
-570 NPLEPTKDRQPIM
+570 TPLEPTKDSQPIM
-583 AQPLPAVSQPGSV
+583 AQQPPAVSQPGSV

-630 REVLSLYQSVR
+630 REVLSLYQAVR

-662 ERLLLLKRGMEKDA
+662 ERLLLLKSGMEKDA
-676 ALQRELSQEIGE
+676 ALRSELSQEIGE

-731 LPPVPVPVNMG
+731 LPPVPVQVNVG
-742 VDSESHDAL
+742 VDSESRDAL

-766 KDLQGVMGCQ
+766 QDLQGVMGCQ

-803 LFYRSEQV
+803 LFSRSEQV
-811 GESQPGEKELPESL
+811 GDSQTREKELPESL
-825 LQWLSERYVSGADV
+825 LQWLSERYVSGVDV

-862 ARQETLSTETVT
+862 ARQETHSTETVT

-890 EHVQLVVKNA
+890 EHVQMIVKNA

-987 AFSLEHIPKALSPT
+987 AFSLEHIPKSLSPT

-1014 GLDDENQE
+1014 GLDDEYQE

>member
-1 MPDLKVIVRG
+1 
-11 RAILGNISV
+11 
-20 TRFGDNLLLPR
+20 
-31 LTNNSSYSTTALD
+31 
-44 FEKEHRISPVLESP
+44 
-58 RMSRRSLRLHST
+58 MSRRSLRLHST

-301 RKEGKGVLWSVL
+301 RKEGK
-313 DTCLNHSRG
+313 
-322 AAAFTVY
+322 
-329 VVTLLIQSAV
+329 
-339 LKMGSVGRKVV
+339 
-350 NGAHAS
+350 AHAS

-374 LNGALCD
+374 LNGALC
-381 DCKGK
+381 
-386 QRVETCIVSSSSSSS
+386 
-401 RVCRSHVLGE
+401 
-411 LWLATAYTGYLLSDQ
+411 
-426 TLAYPHTLEM
+426 
-436 NESSSTFFS
+436 
-445 PCFLLL
+445 
-451 GWSPG
+451 

>member
-1 MPDLKVIVRG
+1 MDHSKVNS
-11 RAILGNISV
+11 RAPPPGNTGYTYSHS
-20 TRFGDNLLLPR
+20 
-31 LTNNSSYSTTALD
+31 SSYSTTALD
-44 FEKEHRISPVLESP
+44 FEKEHRITPVLESP

-70 TGVYGD
+70 TGLYGD

-98 LRDSKALKSRRSQQH
+98 RRDSKALKSRRSQQH

-125 PRKSQHGSQ
+125 PLKSQHGSQ

-162 RTLVEGFWGLDD
+162 RTLVEGFWGLDE

-185 YSMCEANGDINSA
+185 SMCEANGDINSA

-214 IHSDRNDALTTYSKH
+214 IYLDRNDVLTAYSKH
-229 SSTSARSATS
+229 SSTAARSATN

-250 PSTIYARDKSRKY
+250 FSTIYARDKSRKH
-263 RTGVLVS
+263 RT
-270 FSDTC
+270 
-275 VRVSRRAAASV
+275 
-286 ASVFSLLLQSVLLRS
+286 
-301 RKEGKGVLWSVL
+301 
-313 DTCLNHSRG
+313 
-322 AAAFTVY
+322 
-329 VVTLLIQSAV
+329 
-339 LKMGSVGRKVV
+339 
-350 NGAHAS
+350 
-356 YCGSMNVNELGT
+356 
-368 EGNRMN
+368 
-374 LNGALCD
+374 
-381 DCKGK
+381 
-386 QRVETCIVSSSSSSS
+386 
-401 RVCRSHVLGE
+401 
-411 LWLATAYTGYLLSDQ
+411 
-426 TLAYPHTLEM
+426 
-436 NESSSTFFS
+436 
-445 PCFLLL
+445 
-451 GWSPG
+451 G
-456 SSVLGVG
+456 SSVLWAG
-463 QKASSAVRSVTRR
+463 QKAGSAVRSAMR

-485 VSPGKAATGAFWW
+485 VSPGKSATGAFWW

-558 ITEWRTAYSLSQ
+558 ITEWRTAYSFSQ
-570 NPLEPTKDRQPIM
+570 TPLEPTKDSQSIM
-583 AQPLPAVSQPGSV
+583 AQPPPAVSQPGSV

-605 ARLEQRLAQLWEK
+605 ARLEHRLAQLWEK

-676 ALQRELSQEIGE
+676 ALRRELSQEIGE

-711 TAKTEEVQRRQAD
+711 TAKTEEVQRRQAE

-731 LPPVPVPVNMG
+731 LPPVPVQVNVG
-742 VDSESHDAL
+742 VDSESRDAL

-766 KDLQGVMGCQ
+766 QDLQGVMGCQ

-803 LFYRSEQV
+803 LFSRSEQV
-811 GESQPGEKELPESL
+811 GDSQNRENELPESL
-825 LQWLSERYVSGADV
+825 LQWLSERYVSGVDV
-839 HASLTSLELSILQ
+839 HASLNSLELSILQ

-862 ARQETLSTETVT
+862 ARQETHSTETVT

-890 EHVQLVVKNA
+890 EHVQLMVKNA

-987 AFSLEHIPKALSPT
+987 AFSLEHIPKSLSPT

-1014 GLDDENQE
+1014 GLDDEYQE

>member
-1 MPDLKVIVRG
+1 MDHSKVNSRAPPRG
-11 RAILGNISV
+11 NTGYTYSHS
-20 TRFGDNLLLPR
+20 
-31 LTNNSSYSTTALD
+31 SSYSTTALD
-44 FEKEHRISPVLESP
+44 FEKEHRIPPVLESP

-70 TGVYGD
+70 TGLYGD
-76 DSLDSSLNHMYHSAS
+76 DSLDSSLNHNMYHSTS

-98 LRDSKALKSRRSQQH
+98 RRDSKVLKSRRSQQH
-113 SVSCSQSLLLTT
+113 SVSSSQSLLLTT

-134 QHNSSLHSVAASDA
+134 QPNSSLHSVAASDA
-148 SLLSSMLDKSCIQE
+148 SLLSSMLDESCIQE
-162 RTLVEGFWGLDD
+162 RTLVEGFWGLDE
-174 DSELKERTMTD
+174 DSEVKEWTMTD
-185 YSMCEANGDINSA
+185 RSLCEANGDINSA

-203 MVNGSFCKDRT
+203 MVNGSFCKDST
-214 IHSDRNDALTTYSKH
+214 IHSDRNDALTTYSKYS
-229 SSTSARSATS
+229 SSTAARSATS
-239 KQALTAPAASP
+239 NQALTAAATSP
-250 PSTIYARDKSRKY
+250 PSTVYARDKSRKHK
-263 RTGVLVS
+263 T
-270 FSDTC
+270 
-275 VRVSRRAAASV
+275 A
-286 ASVFSLLLQSVLLRS
+286 
-301 RKEGKGVLWSVL
+301 
-313 DTCLNHSRG
+313 HS
-322 AAAFTVY
+322 
-329 VVTLLIQSAV
+329 
-339 LKMGSVGRKVV
+339 
-350 NGAHAS
+350 S

-368 EGNRMN
+368 DGKRMN
-374 LNGALCD
+374 LNVSLCD

-386 QRVETCIVSSSSSSS
+386 QHVKAHIVSSSSSSS
-401 RVCRSHVLGE
+401 SWACRSHHALGA
-411 LWLATAYTGYLLSDQ
+411 LWLATAYTG
-426 TLAYPHTLEM
+426 
-436 NESSSTFFS
+436 
-445 PCFLLL
+445 
-451 GWSPG
+451 
-456 SSVLGVG
+456 SSVLWVG
-463 QKASSAVRSVTRR
+463 QKAGSAVRSVTRR
-476 MLSVLWLAA
+476 MMSVLWLAA
-485 VSPGKAATGAFWW
+485 MSPGKAATGAFWW
-498 LGTGWYHLA
+498 LGTGWYHLV
-507 TVMSLLNIFV
+507 TIMSLLNIFV

-535 LLVLLALW
+535 LLLLALW

-558 ITEWRTAYSLSQ
+558 VTEWRTAYYLSQ
-570 NPLEPTKDRQPIM
+570 TPLEQTKDSQPIM
-583 AQPLPAVSQPGSV
+583 APPPLPPAVSQPGSV

-605 ARLEQRLAQLWEK
+605 ARLEQRLAQLWDK
-618 VERGG
+618 VEGG
-623 RRQENQH
+623 GQRQENQH
-630 REVLSLYQSVR
+630 REVLGLYQSLR

-653 GLWVSGLLE
+653 GLWVSSLLE
-662 ERLLLLKRGMEKDA
+662 ERLTLLKRGMEKDA
-676 ALQRELSQEIGE
+676 ALQRELSQEIRE

-711 TAKTEEVQRRQAD
+711 AAKTDEVQRRQEE

-731 LPPVPVPVNMG
+731 FAPVPVPVQVNVG

-751 LAEVQLLEATLGGIR
+751 LAEVQLLEEALGRIR
-766 KDLQGVMGCQ
+766 QDLQGVMGCK

-798 TELRA
+798 RELRA

-811 GESQPGEKELPESL
+811 GDSEPGEKELLESL

-839 HASLTSLELSILQ
+839 QASLASLELSILQ

-857 LEKSR
+857 LEESR

-890 EHVQLVVKNA
+890 EHVQLIVKNA

-956 IQPDVHPGNC
+956 IQPDIHPGNC

-1014 GLDDENQE
+1014 GLDDEYQE

-1040 TYPVTEENDK
+1040 TYPVTEENDQ

-1079 PSVN
+1079 PSIN

>member
-1 MPDLKVIVRG
+1 
-11 RAILGNISV
+11 
-20 TRFGDNLLLPR
+20 
-31 LTNNSSYSTTALD
+31 
-44 FEKEHRISPVLESP
+44 
-58 RMSRRSLRLHST
+58 MSRRSLRLHST

-263 RTGVLVS
+263 RTGERGSHRSTITCVLVS

-374 LNGALCD
+374 LNGALC
-381 DCKGK
+381 
-386 QRVETCIVSSSSSSS
+386 
-401 RVCRSHVLGE
+401 
-411 LWLATAYTGYLLSDQ
+411 
-426 TLAYPHTLEM
+426 
-436 NESSSTFFS
+436 
-445 PCFLLL
+445 
-451 GWSPG
+451 

>member
-1 MPDLKVIVRG
+1 MDHSKVNS
-11 RAILGNISV
+11 RAPPPENTGYTYSHS
-20 TRFGDNLLLPR
+20 
-31 LTNNSSYSTTALD
+31 SSYSTTALD
-44 FEKEHRISPVLESP
+44 FEKEHRITPVLESP

-70 TGVYGD
+70 TGLYGD
-76 DSLDSSLNHMYHSAS
+76 DSLDSTLNHMYHSAS

-98 LRDSKALKSRRSQQH
+98 RRDSKALKSRRSQQH

-125 PRKSQHGSQ
+125 PLKSQHGSR

-162 RTLVEGFWGLDD
+162 RTLVEGFWGLDE

-185 YSMCEANGDINSA
+185 SMCEANGDINSA

-214 IHSDRNDALTTYSKH
+214 IHLDRNDALTAYSKH
-229 SSTSARSATS
+229 SSTAARSATN

-250 PSTIYARDKSRKY
+250 SSTIYARDKSRKH
-263 RTGVLVS
+263 RTGVL
-270 FSDTC
+270 
-275 VRVSRRAAASV
+275 
-286 ASVFSLLLQSVLLRS
+286 
-301 RKEGKGVLWSVL
+301 WSAL
-313 DTCLNHSRG
+313 DTCLNHSRR
-322 AAAFTVY
+322 AAAFTVCL
-329 VVTLLIQSAV
+329 VRLLIQAAV
-339 LKMGSVGRKVV
+339 LKTGSVGRKVV
-350 NGAHAS
+350 NGAHSS

-368 EGNRMN
+368 EGKHMT

-386 QRVETCIVSSSSSSS
+386 QRVETRIVQSSS
-401 RVCRSHVLGE
+401 RVCRSHHVLGE
-411 LWLATAYTGYLLSDQ
+411 LWLATAYSGYLLSDQ

-436 NESSSTFFS
+436 NESSSTFLV

-456 SSVLGVG
+456 SSVLWAG
-463 QKASSAVRSVTRR
+463 QKAGSAVRSAMRR

-485 VSPGKAATGAFWW
+485 VSPGKSATGAFWW

-558 ITEWRTAYSLSQ
+558 ITEWRTAYSFSQ
-570 NPLEPTKDRQPIM
+570 TPLEPTKDSQPIM
-583 AQPLPAVSQPGSV
+583 AQPPPAVSQPGSV

-605 ARLEQRLAQLWEK
+605 ARLEHRLAQLWEK

-676 ALQRELSQEIGE
+676 ALRRELSQEIGE

-731 LPPVPVPVNMG
+731 LPPVPVQVNVG
-742 VDSESHDAL
+742 VDSESRDAL

-766 KDLQGVMGCQ
+766 QDLQGVMGCQ

-803 LFYRSEQV
+803 LFSRSEQV
-811 GESQPGEKELPESL
+811 GESQTREKELPESL
-825 LQWLSERYVSGADV
+825 LQWLSERYVSGVDV

-862 ARQETLSTETVT
+862 ARQETHSTETVT

-890 EHVQLVVKNA
+890 EHVQLIVKNA

-987 AFSLEHIPKALSPT
+987 AFSLEHIPKSLSPT

-1014 GLDDENQE
+1014 GLDDEYQE

>member
-1 MPDLKVIVRG
+1 
-11 RAILGNISV
+11 
-20 TRFGDNLLLPR
+20 
-31 LTNNSSYSTTALD
+31 
-44 FEKEHRISPVLESP
+44 
-58 RMSRRSLRLHST
+58 MSRRSLRLHST
-70 TGVYGD
+70 TGLYGD

-214 IHSDRNDALTTYSKH
+214 IHSDRNDTLTTYSKH
-229 SSTSARSATS
+229 SSSTSARSATS

-286 ASVFSLLLQSVLLRS
+286 VSVFSLLLQSVLLRS

-313 DTCLNHSRG
+313 DTCLNHSRR

-329 VVTLLIQSAV
+329 VVTLLIQAAV

-350 NGAHAS
+350 NGAHSS
-356 YCGSMNVNELGT
+356 YCGSMNVNELAT
-368 EGNRMN
+368 EGKRMN

-401 RVCRSHVLGE
+401 RVCRSHHVLGE
-411 LWLATAYTGYLLSDQ
+411 LWLATAYTG
-426 TLAYPHTLEM
+426 
-436 NESSSTFFS
+436 
-445 PCFLLL
+445 
-451 GWSPG
+451 
-456 SSVLGVG
+456 SSVLWVG
-463 QKASSAVRSVTRR
+463 QKAGSAVRSVTRR

-485 VSPGKAATGAFWW
+485 MSPGKAATGAFWW

-583 AQPLPAVSQPGSV
+583 AQPPPAVSQPGSV

-641 EQLDTQTDKDSM
+641 EQLDTQTDKDGM

-711 TAKTEEVQRRQAD
+711 TAKTEDVQRRQAD

-803 LFYRSEQV
+803 LFYHSEQV
-811 GESQPGEKELPESL
+811 GDSQPGEKELPESL

>member
-1 MPDLKVIVRG
+1 MDHSKVNS
-11 RAILGNISV
+11 RAPPPGNTGYTYSHS
-20 TRFGDNLLLPR
+20 
-31 LTNNSSYSTTALD
+31 SSYSTTALD
-44 FEKEHRISPVLESP
+44 FEKEHRITPVLESP

-70 TGVYGD
+70 TGLYGD
-76 DSLDSSLNHMYHSAS
+76 DSMDSSLNHMYHSAS

-98 LRDSKALKSRRSQQH
+98 RRDSKALKSRRSQQH

-125 PRKSQHGSQ
+125 PHKSQ

-162 RTLVEGFWGLDD
+162 RTLVEGFWGLDE
-174 DSELKERTMTD
+174 DSEFKERTMTD

-203 MVNGSFCKDRT
+203 MVNGSFGKDHT

-229 SSTSARSATS
+229 SSTAARSATG

-250 PSTIYARDKSRKY
+250 PSTIYARDKSRKH

-270 FSDTC
+270 FSDNC

-301 RKEGKGVLWSVL
+301 RKEGK
-313 DTCLNHSRG
+313 DTCLNHSRR
-322 AAAFTVY
+322 AAAFTVC
-329 VVTLLIQSAV
+329 VVTLLIQTAV
-339 LKMGSVGRKVV
+339 LKMGSVGRKVL
-350 NGAHAS
+350 NGAHSS
-356 YCGSMNVNELGT
+356 YCGSMNVNEMGT
-368 EGNRMN
+368 EGKRMN
-374 LNGALCD
+374 LNGAL
-381 DCKGK
+381 
-386 QRVETCIVSSSSSSS
+386 
-401 RVCRSHVLGE
+401 
-411 LWLATAYTGYLLSDQ
+411 W
-426 TLAYPHTLEM
+426 
-436 NESSSTFFS
+436 
-445 PCFLLL
+445 
-451 GWSPG
+451 
-456 SSVLGVG
+456 
-463 QKASSAVRSVTRR
+463 
-476 MLSVLWLAA
+476 
-485 VSPGKAATGAFWW
+485 KAATGAFWW

-535 LLVLLALW
+535 LLALW

-570 NPLEPTKDRQPIM
+570 NPLEPTKDSQPIM
-583 AQPLPAVSQPGSV
+583 AQPPPAVSQLGSV

-623 RRQENQH
+623 RRQEKQH

-662 ERLLLLKRGMEKDA
+662 ERLLLLKGGMEKDA
-676 ALQRELSQEIGE
+676 ALRRELSQEIGE

-711 TAKTEEVQRRQAD
+711 TAKTEEAQRRHAD

-731 LPPVPVPVNMG
+731 LPPVPVLVNVG

-766 KDLQGVMGCQ
+766 QDLQGVMGCQ

-798 TELRA
+798 MDLRA
-803 LFYRSEQV
+803 LFDHSEQV
-811 GESQPGEKELPESL
+811 GDSQPGEKELPESL

-882 AAGAGMSE
+882 AAGTGMSE
-890 EHVQLVVKNA
+890 EHVQLIVKNA
-900 LKLYSQD
+900 LTLYSQD

-1014 GLDDENQE
+1014 GLDDEYQE

>member
-1 MPDLKVIVRG
+1 MDHSKVNS
-11 RAILGNISV
+11 RAPPPGNTGYTYSHS
-20 TRFGDNLLLPR
+20 
-31 LTNNSSYSTTALD
+31 SSYSTTALD

-263 RTGVLVS
+263 RTGERGSHRSTITCVLVS

-301 RKEGKGVLWSVL
+301 RKEGK
-313 DTCLNHSRG
+313 
-322 AAAFTVY
+322 
-329 VVTLLIQSAV
+329 
-339 LKMGSVGRKVV
+339 
-350 NGAHAS
+350 AHAS

-411 LWLATAYTGYLLSDQ
+411 LWLATAYT
-426 TLAYPHTLEM
+426 
-436 NESSSTFFS
+436 
-445 PCFLLL
+445 
-451 GWSPG
+451 G

>member
-1 MPDLKVIVRG
+1 MH
-11 RAILGNISV
+11 SSH
-20 TRFGDNLLLPR
+20 LLFLV
-31 LTNNSSYSTTALD
+31 LLSSSYSTTALD
-44 FEKEHRISPVLESP
+44 FEKEHRITPVLESP

-70 TGVYGD
+70 TGLYGD

-98 LRDSKALKSRRSQQH
+98 R
-113 SVSCSQSLLLTT
+113 
-125 PRKSQHGSQ
+125 
-134 QHNSSLHSVAASDA
+134 
-148 SLLSSMLDKSCIQE
+148 
-162 RTLVEGFWGLDD
+162 
-174 DSELKERTMTD
+174 
-185 YSMCEANGDINSA
+185 INSA

-214 IHSDRNDALTTYSKH
+214 IHLDRNDALTAYSKH
-229 SSTSARSATS
+229 SSTAARSATN

-250 PSTIYARDKSRKY
+250 SSTIYARDKSRKH
-263 RTGVLVS
+263 RTGELGNYNGCLQKCFPICLLLLSLWAGILIFNSVPRMGAICQQECDGVLRLNERWARPKKNVQKK
-270 FSDTC
+270 
-275 VRVSRRAAASV
+275 
-286 ASVFSLLLQSVLLRS
+286 SLLHSASTLTEKNTVARSPLSVTNSVTYTLSPCLLPHLVN
-301 RKEGKGVLWSVL
+301 VL
-313 DTCLNHSRG
+313 N
-322 AAAFTVY
+322 Y
-329 VVTLLIQSAV
+329 LIFSAV
-339 LKMGSVGRKVV
+339 WKCL
-350 NGAHAS
+350 
-356 YCGSMNVNELGT
+356 YPLPPPEELP
-368 EGNRMN
+368 
-374 LNGALCD
+374 LICSPWLSFIVCS
-381 DCKGK
+381 GK
-386 QRVETCIVSSSSSSS
+386 S
-401 RVCRSHVLGE
+401 
-411 LWLATAYTGYLLSDQ
+411 
-426 TLAYPHTLEM
+426 
-436 NESSSTFFS
+436 
-445 PCFLLL
+445 
-451 GWSPG
+451 
-456 SSVLGVG
+456 
-463 QKASSAVRSVTRR
+463 
-476 MLSVLWLAA
+476 
-485 VSPGKAATGAFWW
+485 ATGAFWW

-558 ITEWRTAYSLSQ
+558 ITEWRTAYSFSQ
-570 NPLEPTKDRQPIM
+570 TPLEPTKDSQPIM
-583 AQPLPAVSQPGSV
+583 AQQPPAVSQVEVILMLQPGSV

-630 REVLSLYQSVR
+630 REVLSLYQAVR

-662 ERLLLLKRGMEKDA
+662 ERLLLLKSGMEKDA
-676 ALQRELSQEIGE
+676 ALRSELEIGE

-711 TAKTEEVQRRQAD
+711 TAKTEVQ
-724 TSSATPA
+724 TPRV
-731 LPPVPVPVNMG
+731 LNIPPRDNVCSFSVG
-742 VDSESHDAL
+742 VDSESRDAL

-766 KDLQGVMGCQ
+766 QDLQGVMGCQ

-788 VSEQV
+788 VS
-793 SAQVR
+793 S
-798 TELRA
+798 L
-803 LFYRSEQV
+803 LY
-811 GESQPGEKELPESL
+811 SQTREKELPESL
-825 LQWLSERYVSGADV
+825 LQWLSERYVSGVDV

-862 ARQETLSTETVT
+862 ARQETHSTETVT

-890 EHVQLVVKNA
+890 EHVQMIVKNA

-987 AFSLEHIPKALSPT
+987 AFSLEHIPKSLSPT

-1014 GLDDENQE
+1014 GLDDEYQE

>member
-1 MPDLKVIVRG
+1 MSDSDEGWTLESWGWTDL
-11 RAILGNISV
+11 
-20 TRFGDNLLLPR
+20 
-31 LTNNSSYSTTALD
+31 SSYSTTALD

-263 RTGVLVS
+263 RTGERGSHRSTITCVLVS

-411 LWLATAYTGYLLSDQ
+411 LWLATAYT
-426 TLAYPHTLEM
+426 
-436 NESSSTFFS
+436 
-445 PCFLLL
+445 
-451 GWSPG
+451 G

>member
-1 MPDLKVIVRG
+1 MDHSKVNSRAPPRG
-11 RAILGNISV
+11 NTGYTYSHS
-20 TRFGDNLLLPR
+20 
-31 LTNNSSYSTTALD
+31 SSYSTTALD
-44 FEKEHRISPVLESP
+44 FEKEHRIPPVLESP

-70 TGVYGD
+70 TGLYGD
-76 DSLDSSLNHMYHSAS
+76 DSLDSSLNHNMYHSTS

-98 LRDSKALKSRRSQQH
+98 RRDSKVLKSRRSQQH
-113 SVSCSQSLLLTT
+113 SVSSSQSLLLTT

-134 QHNSSLHSVAASDA
+134 QPNSSLHSVAASDA
-148 SLLSSMLDKSCIQE
+148 SLLSSMLDESCIQE
-162 RTLVEGFWGLDD
+162 RTLVEGFWGLDE
-174 DSELKERTMTD
+174 DSEVKEWTMTD
-185 YSMCEANGDINSA
+185 RSLCEANGDINSA

-203 MVNGSFCKDRT
+203 MVNGSFCKDST
-214 IHSDRNDALTTYSKH
+214 IHSDRNDALTTYSKYS
-229 SSTSARSATS
+229 SSTAARSATS
-239 KQALTAPAASP
+239 NQALTAAATSP
-250 PSTIYARDKSRKY
+250 PSTVYARDKSRKHK
-263 RTGVLVS
+263 T
-270 FSDTC
+270 
-275 VRVSRRAAASV
+275 
-286 ASVFSLLLQSVLLRS
+286 
-301 RKEGKGVLWSVL
+301 
-313 DTCLNHSRG
+313 
-322 AAAFTVY
+322 
-329 VVTLLIQSAV
+329 
-339 LKMGSVGRKVV
+339 
-350 NGAHAS
+350 
-356 YCGSMNVNELGT
+356 
-368 EGNRMN
+368 
-374 LNGALCD
+374 
-381 DCKGK
+381 
-386 QRVETCIVSSSSSSS
+386 
-401 RVCRSHVLGE
+401 
-411 LWLATAYTGYLLSDQ
+411 
-426 TLAYPHTLEM
+426 
-436 NESSSTFFS
+436 
-445 PCFLLL
+445 
-451 GWSPG
+451 
-456 SSVLGVG
+456 
-463 QKASSAVRSVTRR
+463 
-476 MLSVLWLAA
+476 
-485 VSPGKAATGAFWW
+485 GKAATGAFWW
-498 LGTGWYHLA
+498 LGTGWYHLV
-507 TVMSLLNIFV
+507 TIMSLLNIFV

-535 LLVLLALW
+535 LLLLALW

-558 ITEWRTAYSLSQ
+558 VTEWRTAYYLSQ
-570 NPLEPTKDRQPIM
+570 TPLEQTKDSQPIM
-583 AQPLPAVSQPGSV
+583 APPPLPPAVSQPGSV

-605 ARLEQRLAQLWEK
+605 ARLEQRLAQLWDK
-618 VERGG
+618 VEGG
-623 RRQENQH
+623 GQRQENQH
-630 REVLSLYQSVR
+630 REVLGLYQSLR

-653 GLWVSGLLE
+653 GLWVSSLLE
-662 ERLLLLKRGMEKDA
+662 ERLTLLKRGMEKDA
-676 ALQRELSQEIGE
+676 ALQRELSQEIRE

-711 TAKTEEVQRRQAD
+711 AAKTDEVQRRQEE

-731 LPPVPVPVNMG
+731 FAPVPVPVQVNVG

-751 LAEVQLLEATLGGIR
+751 LAEVQLLEEALGRIR
-766 KDLQGVMGCQ
+766 QDLQGVMGCK

-798 TELRA
+798 RELRA

-811 GESQPGEKELPESL
+811 GDSEPGEKELLESL

-839 HASLTSLELSILQ
+839 QASLASLELSILQ

-857 LEKSR
+857 LEESR

-890 EHVQLVVKNA
+890 EHVQLIVKNA

-956 IQPDVHPGNC
+956 IQPDIHPGNC

-1014 GLDDENQE
+1014 GLDDEYQE

-1040 TYPVTEENDK
+1040 TYPVTEENDQ

-1079 PSVN
+1079 PSIN

>member
-1 MPDLKVIVRG
+1 MDHSKVNS
-11 RAILGNISV
+11 RAPPPGNTGYTYSHS
-20 TRFGDNLLLPR
+20 
-31 LTNNSSYSTTALD
+31 SSYSTTALD

-301 RKEGKGVLWSVL
+301 RKEGK
-313 DTCLNHSRG
+313 
-322 AAAFTVY
+322 
-329 VVTLLIQSAV
+329 
-339 LKMGSVGRKVV
+339 
-350 NGAHAS
+350 AHAS

-411 LWLATAYTGYLLSDQ
+411 LWLATAYT
-426 TLAYPHTLEM
+426 
-436 NESSSTFFS
+436 
-445 PCFLLL
+445 
-451 GWSPG
+451 G

>member
-1 MPDLKVIVRG
+1 MDHSKVNS
-11 RAILGNISV
+11 RAPPPGNTGYTYSHS
-20 TRFGDNLLLPR
+20 
-31 LTNNSSYSTTALD
+31 SSYSTTALD
-44 FEKEHRISPVLESP
+44 FEKEHRITPVLESP

-70 TGVYGD
+70 TGLYGD

-98 LRDSKALKSRRSQQH
+98 RRDSKALKSRRSQQH
-113 SVSCSQSLLLTT
+113 AVSCSQSLLLTT
-125 PRKSQHGSQ
+125 PLKSQHGSQ

-162 RTLVEGFWGLDD
+162 RTLVDGFWGLDE

-185 YSMCEANGDINSA
+185 SMCEANGDINSA

-203 MVNGSFCKDRT
+203 MVNGSFCKGRT
-214 IHSDRNDALTTYSKH
+214 IHLDRNDALTAYSKH
-229 SSTSARSATS
+229 SSTAARSATN

-250 PSTIYARDKSRKY
+250 SSTIYARDKSRKH
-263 RTGVLVS
+263 RTG
-270 FSDTC
+270 
-275 VRVSRRAAASV
+275 SR
-286 ASVFSLLLQSVLLRS
+286 
-301 RKEGKGVLWSVL
+301 VLW
-313 DTCLNHSRG
+313 
-322 AAAFTVY
+322 A
-329 VVTLLIQSAV
+329 
-339 LKMGSVGRKVV
+339 
-350 NGAHAS
+350 
-356 YCGSMNVNELGT
+356 
-368 EGNRMN
+368 
-374 LNGALCD
+374 
-381 DCKGK
+381 
-386 QRVETCIVSSSSSSS
+386 
-401 RVCRSHVLGE
+401 
-411 LWLATAYTGYLLSDQ
+411 
-426 TLAYPHTLEM
+426 
-436 NESSSTFFS
+436 
-445 PCFLLL
+445 
-451 GWSPG
+451 
-456 SSVLGVG
+456 G
-463 QKASSAVRSVTRR
+463 QKAGSAVRSVMRR

-485 VSPGKAATGAFWW
+485 VSPGKSATGAFWW

-558 ITEWRTAYSLSQ
+558 ITEWRTAYSFSQ
-570 NPLEPTKDRQPIM
+570 TPLEPTKDSQPIM
-583 AQPLPAVSQPGSV
+583 AQPPPAVSQPGSV

-662 ERLLLLKRGMEKDA
+662 ERLLLLKSGMEKDA
-676 ALQRELSQEIGE
+676 ALRSELSQEIGE

-693 QQGQESRL
+693 QQGQASRL

-731 LPPVPVPVNMG
+731 LPPVPVQVNVG
-742 VDSESHDAL
+742 VDSESRDAL

-766 KDLQGVMGCQ
+766 QDLQGVMGCQ

-803 LFYRSEQV
+803 LFSRSEQV
-811 GESQPGEKELPESL
+811 GDSQTREKELPESL
-825 LQWLSERYVSGADV
+825 LQWLSERYVSGVDV

-862 ARQETLSTETVT
+862 ARQETHSTETVT

-890 EHVQLVVKNA
+890 EHVQLIVKNA

-987 AFSLEHIPKALSPT
+987 AFSLEHIPKSLSPT

-1014 GLDDENQE
+1014 GLDDEYQE

>member
-1 MPDLKVIVRG
+1 
-11 RAILGNISV
+11 
-20 TRFGDNLLLPR
+20 
-31 LTNNSSYSTTALD
+31 
-44 FEKEHRISPVLESP
+44 
-58 RMSRRSLRLHST
+58 MSRRSLRLHST

-263 RTGVLVS
+263 RTGVL
-270 FSDTC
+270 
-275 VRVSRRAAASV
+275 
-286 ASVFSLLLQSVLLRS
+286 
-301 RKEGKGVLWSVL
+301 WSVL

-411 LWLATAYTGYLLSDQ
+411 LWLATAYT
-426 TLAYPHTLEM
+426 
-436 NESSSTFFS
+436 
-445 PCFLLL
+445 
-451 GWSPG
+451 G

>member
-1 MPDLKVIVRG
+1 
-11 RAILGNISV
+11 
-20 TRFGDNLLLPR
+20 
-31 LTNNSSYSTTALD
+31 
-44 FEKEHRISPVLESP
+44 
-58 RMSRRSLRLHST
+58 MSRRSLRLHST

-263 RTGVLVS
+263 RTGERGSHRSTITCVLVS

-301 RKEGKGVLWSVL
+301 RKEGK
-313 DTCLNHSRG
+313 
-322 AAAFTVY
+322 
-329 VVTLLIQSAV
+329 
-339 LKMGSVGRKVV
+339 
-350 NGAHAS
+350 AHAS

-411 LWLATAYTGYLLSDQ
+411 LWLATAYT
-426 TLAYPHTLEM
+426 
-436 NESSSTFFS
+436 
-445 PCFLLL
+445 
-451 GWSPG
+451 G